1 MLHNRT
7 MTIPKEVQSA
17 LEALKKQGFEA
28 YIVGGCVRDLL
39 RKTTPKDWDM
49 TTNAT
54 PEQIQETFK
63 KAKQKTFYENT
74 FGTVTVLTNAKEV
87 KLKELEITPY
97 RTEAKYTDKR
107 HPDEIKWTKKLK
119 DDLVR
124 RDFTVNAMAMDEK
137 GKVIDHSDG
146 QKDLKDKIIRTVG
159 RPEKRF
165 GEDALRMMRA
175 VRFAVSLGDTAWKIE
190 EKTEKGIKNN
200 AKSLELV
207 SKERIR
213 DEFIKIIES
222 PIADQ
227 GIELLRT
234 LGLLKYIIP
243 ELEQGVNTAQNKHHI
258 YKVYE
263 HNLLSLKYAVKEN
276 YSTHVRLASLLHDV
290 GKPKTKR
297 GSGENATFYG
307 HEVVGA
313 RMANEILKRLKFPN
327 KDVEKITKLV
337 RWHLF
342 YYNVDEVG
350 ESSVRR
356 LLRKAGKEDI
366 EELLQVRYCDRI
378 GSGVP
383 KAEPYKLRHLK
394 YLLDKV
400 SQDPINPGM
409 IKISGDEIMKTL
421 ALKPGPKIGHILTY
435 LLSEVL
441 SDPKNNKKE
450 FLTKE
455 VKKLGKL
462 SDKELEKLS
471 KEAKKEI
478 DQVSIKKDSMTK
490 QKYWVS

>member
-1 MLHNRT
+1 MK
-7 MTIPKEVQSA
+7 IPKEVQVA

-28 YIVGGCVRDLL
+28 YIVGGCVRDIL
-39 RKTTPKDWDM
+39 RDKTPKDWDL
-49 TTNAT
+49 TTLAT
-54 PEQIQETFK
+54 PEQIQEVFK
-63 KAKQKTFYENT
+63 KAKLKTFYENT
-74 FGTVTVLTNAKEV
+74 FGTVTVLTNAKIAN
-87 KLKELEITPY
+87 LKELEITPY

-107 HPDEIKWTKKLK
+107 HPDEIKWTQELK
-119 DDLVR
+119 QDLER

-137 GKVIDHSDG
+137 GKVIDYSDG
-146 QKDLKDKIIRTVG
+146 QEDLKNQIIRTVG
-159 RPEKRF
+159 QPEKRF
-165 GEDALRMMRA
+165 TEDALRIMRA
-175 VRFAVSLGDTAWKIE
+175 VRFAVSLSSKVWRIE
-190 EKTEKGIKNN
+190 EKTKKGIKDN

-222 PIADQ
+222 PLA
-227 GIELLRT
+227 GEGVELLRT
-234 LGLLKYIIP
+234 LGLLQYIIP
-243 ELEQGVNTAQNKHHI
+243 ELEQGVNVPQNKHHI

-276 YSTHVRLASLLHDV
+276 YSTHVRLAALLHDV

-297 GSGENATFYG
+297 GTGENATFYG

-313 RMANEILKRLKFPN
+313 RMTNQILKRLKFPN

-400 SQDPINPGM
+400 SQDPINPTM
-409 IKISGDEIMKTL
+409 IKLSGNEIMKIL
-421 ALKPGPKIGHILTY
+421 DIKPSQKIGHILTY
-435 LLSEVL
+435 LLSQVL
-441 SDPKNNKKE
+441 SEPKNNTKA
-450 FLTKE
+450 FLTKK
-455 VKKLGKL
+455 VKELGKL
-462 SDKELEKLS
+462 TDKELQEL
-471 KEAKKEI
+471 AKK
-478 DQVSIKKDSMTK
+478 SKKDVEKVETKQDNMTK